1 MSDEGL
7 LRVDESLAIPR
18 TELEYRATRSGGPGG
33 QHVNTSSTRI
43 ELTWN
48 VRESAAL
55 DEAQRARI
63 MEKLASRIDAN
74 GVLRIVAANSR
85 SQHQNRETA
94 TTRLAETVARAL
106 RVPKPRRRTKTPR
119 AVKEAR
125 LQEKKRRSR
134 VKQDRGPVRPDE

>member
-1 MSDEGL
+1 MSDETL
-7 LRVDESLAIPR
+7 LTVDETLAIPR
-18 TELEYRATRSGGPGG
+18 AELEYRATRAGGPGG

-48 VRESAAL
+48 VRTSAAL
-55 DEAQRARI
+55 DETQRARI
-63 MEKLASRIDAN
+63 LEKLASRIDAS
-74 GVLRIVAANSR
+74 GVLRVVAANSR

-94 TTRLAETVARAL
+94 TRRLAETVARAL
-106 RVPKPRRRTKTPR
+106 RVPKPRKRTRTPR

-125 LQEKKRRSR
+125 LQDKKRRAR